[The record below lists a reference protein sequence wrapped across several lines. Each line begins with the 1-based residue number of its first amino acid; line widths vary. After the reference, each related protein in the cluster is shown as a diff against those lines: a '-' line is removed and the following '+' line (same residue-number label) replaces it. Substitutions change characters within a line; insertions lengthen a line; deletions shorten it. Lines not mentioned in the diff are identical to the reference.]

1 MKDLRDVIKRP
12 VITER
17 STELMGDKKYTFVVD
32 RRANKSE
39 IRRAVEEIFGVK
51 VAQVNT
57 MNYKGKPKRFGR
69 HFGYTAQ
76 RKKAIV
82 TLTEDSKEL
91 EFYEGV

>member
-1 MKDLRDVIKRP
+1 MKDSRDVIKRP

-17 STELMGDKKYTFVVD
+17 STEQMVDKKYTFEVD

-39 IRRAVEEIFGVK
+39 IKRAVEEIFGVK
-51 VAQVNT
+51 VAGVNT
-57 MNYKGKPKRFGR
+57 MNYKGKPKRMGR
-69 HFGYTAQ
+69 YMGYTPR

-82 TLTEDSKEL
+82 TLTPESKEL

>member
-1 MKDLRDVIKRP
+1 MKDVRDVIKRP

-17 STELMGDKKYTFVVD
+17 STELMVDKKYTFVVD
-32 RRANKSE
+32 KRANKSE
-39 IRRAVEEIFGVK
+39 IKHAVEKIFGVNVDK
-51 VAQVNT
+51 VNT

-69 HFGYTAQ
+69 HFGYTAS

>member
-1 MKDLRDVIKRP
+1 MKDPRDVIKRP

-17 STELMGDKKYTFVVD
+17 TTGLMVDKKYTFEVD

-39 IRRAVEEIFGVK
+39 IKRAIEEIFDVK
-51 VAQVNT
+51 VSGVNT
-57 MNYKGKPKRFGR
+57 MNYKGKPKRMGR
-69 HFGYTAQ
+69 YMGYTPQ

>member
-1 MKDLRDVIKRP
+1 MKDPRDVIKRP

-17 STELMGDKKYTFVVD
+17 STELMSDKKYTFVVD

-39 IRRAVEEIFGVK
+39 IKRAVEEIFGVK
-51 VAQVNT
+51 VSGVNT
-57 MNYKGKPKRFGR
+57 MNYKGKLKRFGR
-69 HFGYTAQ
+69 YSGYTSQ

-82 TLTEDSKEL
+82 SLTPESKEL

>member
-1 MKDLRDVIKRP
+1 MKDARDVIKRP

-17 STELMGDKKYTFVVD
+17 STELMVDKKYTFVVD

-39 IRRAVEEIFGVK
+39 VKRAVEEIFGVK
-51 VAQVNT
+51 VAKVNT
-57 MNYKGKPKRFGR
+57 MNYDGKFKRFGR
-69 HFGYTAQ
+69 FTGLTPK

-82 TLTEDSKEL
+82 TLTPESKDL

>member
-1 MKDLRDVIKRP
+1 MKDARDVIKRP

-17 STELMGDKKYTFVVD
+17 STELMVDKKYTFIVD

-39 IRRAVEEIFGVK
+39 IKRAVEEIFGVK
-51 VAQVNT
+51 VAKVNT
-57 MNYKGKPKRFGR
+57 MNYDGKFKRFGR
-69 HFGYTAQ
+69 YTGYTPK

-82 TLTEDSKEL
+82 TLTPESKDL

>member
-1 MKDLRDVIKRP
+1 MKDSRDVIKRP

-17 STELMGDKKYTFVVD
+17 STELMVDKKYTFEVD

-39 IRRAVEEIFGVK
+39 IKRAVEEIFGVK
-51 VAQVNT
+51 VLGVNT
-57 MNYKGKPKRFGR
+57 MNYKGKPKRMGR
-69 HFGYTAQ
+69 YVGYTKA

-82 TLTEDSKEL
+82 TLTPDSKEL